1 MRNFSMGKKIAIT
14 GKGGAGKTMIASCLA
29 GIYSDR
35 GDKVYAI
42 DADPNPTLG
51 QALGFPEELLKN
63 IQPLLSL
70 RDLIRERTGAAAD
83 SLGSYFL
90 LNPYVS
96 DIPKKYS
103 ATYHSISL
111 LIMGA
116 TRGAN
121 TGCACAENS
130 LIKALLRHLVL
141 EAAETVIVDMVAG
154 TEHIGRGTAVSVDAF
169 ITVVE
174 PSMRSIQAGRSILQL
189 SKSIPGLKNWIV
201 GNKIRSIDDEHLIT
215 NSFPQERIAGF
226 LPWRDEIISAENSGE
241 GVYHGVPEIVQKM
254 QNMLNAIEN
263 DERC

>member
-1 MRNFSMGKKIAIT
+1 MARKIAVT
-14 GKGGAGKTMIASCLA
+14 GKGGAGKTMITSCLA

-35 GDKVYAI
+35 GECVYAI

-51 QALGFPEELLKN
+51 QALGFPEELLNN

-70 RDLIRERTGAAAD
+70 KDLIKERTGAAAD

-90 LNPYVS
+90 LNPYVR

-103 ATYHSISL
+103 ATHHSINL
-111 LIMGA
+111 LVMGA

-121 TGCACAENS
+121 TGCACAENT
-130 LIKALLRHLVL
+130 LIKALLRYMVL
-141 EAAETVIVDMVAG
+141 EATETVLVDMVAG

-189 SKSIPGLKNWIV
+189 SKSISGLKNWIV
-201 GNKIRSIDDEHLIT
+201 GNKVKSTEDEHLIT

-226 LPWRDEIISAENSGE
+226 LPWRDEVISAENRGE
-241 GVYHGVPEIVQKM
+241 GVYQGVPEIVQKM
-254 QNMLNAIEN
+254 QSVLNTIEN
-263 DERC
+263 DY